1 MVRTKSATLLV
12 ALACLLSLTATARPA
27 GDEDFAMKAA
37 KDGKMEVEL
46 GRLAMRKARN
56 AAVKN
61 FGRRMTSDHTLVG
74 NKLHAIA
81 VRKRMALP
89 ADLDAD
95 QKAELDRFAQ
105 MTRNEFDR
113 AYMQKMV
120 SDHESA
126 VSDFK
131 TEADS
136 GGDRQLRSFAAT
148 TLPTLRTHLRMARQT
163 LRSLR

>member
-1 MVRTKSATLLV
+1 MPRRCITLVVAFVCLV
-12 ALACLLSLTATARPA
+12 SMTGTVLAV
-27 GDEDFAMKAA
+27 GDEDFAVKAA

-46 GRLAMRKARN
+46 GRLAGRKARS

-61 FGRRMTSDHTLVG
+61 FGRRMTSDHTVAG
-74 NKLHAIA
+74 NKLKAIA
-81 VRKRMALP
+81 MRKRITLP

-95 QKAELDRFAQ
+95 QKAELDRFSQ
-105 MTRNEFDR
+105 MTRNEFDK

-136 GGDRQLRSFAAT
+136 GTDRQLRSFAAT
-148 TLPTLRTHLRMARQT
+148 TLPKLRTHLRMARQT
-163 LRSLR
+163 LRTVP